1 MRALNEKKYQFLKLC
16 ISLTKQGFNFV
27 KDPINEFQL
36 IFDNSNRKRLTQP
49 ETKLPFVDSIQFNDR
64 NTNSIYFNQ
73 WSDKFLK
80 TIS

>member
-36 IFDNSNRKRLTQP
+36 IFDNSNRKRLTHP
-49 ETKLPFVDSIQFNDR
+49 ETKLPFVDSIQFNDI

-80 TIS
+80 IK